1 MDIVRNRKIA
11 TETRDSIRR
20 KKGFQMFIAVQTVFS
35 LILMQIIAIGI
46 FGLKKLPLASSFCV
60 PLPVLTLIFNDYRR
74 TRFLLIFQDYSAEG
88 IEPMTSLGLSPK
100 EVALFLSNQHML
112 SILRAMQSLIKKDRD
127 DQNDP
132 SMAEFLDELVTAYR
146 DPALMLIQY
155 SGRSDRNTSL
165 LHTVEV

>member
-1 MDIVRNRKIA
+1 MH
-11 TETRDSIRR
+11 
-20 KKGFQMFIAVQTVFS
+20 
-35 LILMQIIAIGI
+35 IIAIGI

-60 PLPVLTLIFNDYRR
+60 PLPVLTLIFNDYCR
-74 TRFLLIFQDYSAEG
+74 TRFLLIFQDYSAE
-88 IEPMTSLGLSPK
+88 
-100 EVALFLSNQHML
+100 
-112 SILRAMQSLIKKDRD
+112 SLIKKDRD